1 MRESLFSIRQLVTD
15 NEVPPKIMNFA
26 KWLARNGA
34 PQSTARTQVEL
45 FKTLKARN
53 PNSSVED
60 IIEAMISA
68 RFPALTNENEQ
79 IWMHQQQ
86 DKCLYTHVVNL
97 LRVEADFDKLDSSA
111 QNEIEAVVREELL
124 QSGLGK
130 EVIFGESNKA
140 EA

>member
-1 MRESLFSIRQLVTD
+1 
-15 NEVPPKIMNFA
+15 MNFP

-34 PQSTARTQVEL
+34 PKSTARTQVKL

-53 PNSSVED
+53 PDSSVED
-60 IIEAMISA
+60 IIEAMISV

-97 LRVEADFDKLDSSA
+97 LRVEAGFDRLDSSA
-111 QNEIEAVVREELL
+111 QSEMEAVVREELL
-124 QSGLGK
+124 KSGLGK
-130 EVIFGESNKA
+130 ELTFGKQQTPESMKLDTA
-140 EA
+140 ASDTSKIS